1 MNNRTLLVI
10 KEFKKYL
17 EYIINFLLN
26 FVTKEKFDKNKYKFS
41 IKEVW
46 YSPWEISNQFNELYF
61 KIFKNTLI
69 SKQKLFCLYNISKQ
83 ISKLDGAFLEIGT
96 LKGGSAA
103 LLASSLKGK
112 ELILWDNWN
121 GSMNDDVK
129 KNNYFV
135 EKIYTKKSDYFLA
148 KSLVEK
154 FTNQN
159 KTKLVLKNDLFPNK
173 KIIDSINNN
182 ISLVHFDIYDKDA
195 FIKGIELIWPKIING
210 GIFIVSAYGSISLD
224 SLTDAVDNYCKDK
237 QDCVFFQSFSGLA
250 ILFKQIR

>member
-26 FVTKEKFDKNKYKFS
+26 FVTKEKFNKNKYKFS

-46 YSPWEISNQFNELYF
+46 YSPWETSKQFNELYS

-69 SKQKLFCLYNISKQ
+69 SKQKLYCLYNISKQ
-83 ISKLDGAFLEIGT
+83 ISKLDGTFLEIGT

-103 LLASSLKGK
+103 LLASSLKGEK
-112 ELILWDNWN
+112 LILWDNWD
-121 GSMNDDVK
+121 GLMNDDVK

-135 EKIYTKKSDYFLA
+135 EKIYTKKSDFFLA
-148 KSLVEK
+148 ESLVEK
-154 FTNQN
+154 FTKQN
-159 KTKLVLKNDLFPNK
+159 KTKLVFKNNLFPNK
-173 KIIDSINNN
+173 KIIDSIDNN

-210 GIFIVSAYGSISLD
+210 GVFIVSAYGSISLD
-224 SLTDAVDNYCKDK
+224 PLTDAINNYSKNK
-237 QDCVFFQSFSGLA
+237 QDCFFFQSFSGLA
-250 ILFKQIR
+250 ILLKQKR